1 MNVHISNLAA
11 QTGASLFLQTHAPPY
26 TTLLPLPKAQ
36 ATNWTYDKTEGLAP
50 AELSLSKRGYTH
62 LIVEADDPALKPLA
76 RSGWETKWVVNGQR
90 WMVDWARVKGVAR
103 AVQGGRVREVLK
115 GVREAVV
122 GDVVRMVEE
131 ERLVVLE
138 RS

>member
-26 TTLLPLPKAQ
+26 SFLTLPKGQ
-36 ATNWTYDKTEGLAP
+36 AKNWTYDKTEGLAP
-50 AELSLSKRGYTH
+50 AQLSAPERGYTH
-62 LIVEADDPALKPLA
+62 LIIEARDPALKILA
-76 RSGWETKWVVNGQR
+76 RSGWERKWAVNGER

-103 AVQGGRVREVLK
+103 ALQGGRVQEVLK
-115 GVREAVV
+115 EVRGAVV
-122 GDVVRMVEE
+122 GDVVRLVEE